1 MMLAVG
7 TSIEELRSISACFA
21 VAQSL
26 IQTGMEILMILMNL
40 EKQEDL
46 MEQSL
51 FLVWKTISFERG
63 IYNANVFRASARCVC
78 I

>member
-1 MMLAVG
+1 MTGSCIALRGHMMLAVG
-7 TSIEELRSISACFA
+7 TSIEELRSVSTCFA

-46 MEQSL
+46 LEQSL
-51 FLVWKTISFERG
+51 F
-63 IYNANVFRASARCVC
+63 
-78 I
+78 

>member
-7 TSIEELRSISACFA
+7 TSIEELRSVSTCFA

-46 MEQSL
+46 LEQSL
-51 FLVWKTISFERG
+51 F
-63 IYNANVFRASARCVC
+63 
-78 I
+78 